1 MTNYPI
7 HPACALWPRPSDEEV
22 NAIAEGMKT
31 EGLLNPIWLFEGAIL
46 DGKICYEACGIAG
59 VEPRFETYTGDDPI
73 RFSIAQNR
81 ERRHISPTDLTFVVA
96 ELCKLPQ
103 QVHGRNQ
110 HLGRQGLL
118 KPCLSEEKTIK
129 TMAKEAGIGRS
140 NVVAAKTVLRDGES
154 NIVEMVRSNKV
165 GVQSAACFVRNTPRK
180 LQHEATIEQVKKSRD
195 NFSQQKKGKSKDDRT
210 IAVPRR
216 DLDKFRLLIKR
227 VKEQSDRHAATVSFM
242 ALRIIAFELKQ
253 LADLWMK
260 NEAEPETH
268 SAPVPIN
275 SVHKGR

>member
-1 MTNYPI
+1 MIDYPI

-46 DGKICYEACGIAG
+46 DGKIRYEACRIAG
-59 VEPRFETYTGDDPI
+59 VEPRFETYVGDDPI

-81 ERRHISPTDLTFVVA
+81 ERRHINSTDLTFVVA
-96 ELCKLPQ
+96 ELCKLQ
-103 QVHGRNQ
+103 RGGNRGNQ
-110 HLGRQGLL
+110 YTSGKGLP
-118 KPCLSEEKTIK
+118 KPLPLSEEKTIERL
-129 TMAKEAGIGRS
+129 AKEAGIGRS
-140 NVVAAKTVLRDGES
+140 NVVATKAILQDGES
-154 NIVEMVRSNKV
+154 NIVEMVRANKV
-165 GVQSAACFVRNTPRK
+165 GAQSAAYFVRNTPRK
-180 LQHEATIEQVKKSRD
+180 LQREATVEQVKKSRFRQVKGEPKD
-195 NFSQQKKGKSKDDRT
+195 NRKV
-210 IAVPRR
+210 AVPYR

-242 ALRIIAFELKQ
+242 ALRIIAHELKQ
-253 LADLWMK
+253 LADSWMK

-268 SAPVPIN
+268 SAPVPID

>member
-46 DGKICYEACGIAG
+46 DGKIRYEACGIAG

-81 ERRHISPTDLTFVVA
+81 ERRHISPADLTFVVA
-96 ELCKLPQ
+96 ELCKLQ
-103 QVHGRNQ
+103 RGRPKLNS
-110 HLGRQGLL
+110 LS
-118 KPCLSEEKTIK
+118 KPFIQSEEKTID
-129 TMAKEAGIGRS
+129 TLSKEAGIGRS
-140 NVVAAKTVLRDGES
+140 NVVAAKSVLQDGES

-165 GVQSAACFVRNTPRK
+165 GVQSAAYFVRNTPRK

-253 LADLWMK
+253 LADSWMK

>member
-1 MTNYPI
+1 MVDYPI

-46 DGKICYEACGIAG
+46 DGKIRYEACGIAG

-96 ELCKLPQ
+96 ELCKLPN
-103 QVHGRNQ
+103 HTGRNQ
-110 HLGRQGLL
+110 YVKSRGFERPH
-118 KPCLSEEKTIK
+118 LSEEKTIEI
-129 TMAKEAGIGRS
+129 MAKEAGIGRS
-140 NVVAAKTVLRDGES
+140 NVVAVKAILRDGES

-165 GVQSAACFVRNTPRK
+165 GAQSAAYFVRNTPRK
-180 LQHEATIEQVKKSRD
+180 LQREATIEQVKKSRD

-210 IAVPRR
+210 IAVPHR
-216 DLDKFRLLIKR
+216 DLDKFCLLIKR

-253 LADLWMK
+253 LADSWMK

-268 SAPVPIN
+268 SAPVPID